1 MPVSD
6 RLKHV
11 VDVAAGSGWANE
23 EHVKNVMIVAAET
36 CNPVTLAMISEPPY
50 SGAAA
55 LGIIVPRVDSWIG
68 QATLLNC
75 VMITYAPPG
84 SQRFETR
91 YMTLQ
96 NMFQL
101 RHTPLHP
108 AIAELSPN
116 PNGQA
121 ILAQVNSMMSSAAE
135 RVQQEQQEQ
144 QEQPQ

>member
-1 MPVSD
+1 MPVND
-6 RLKHV
+6 RLRHV

-23 EHVKNVMIVAAET
+23 EHVKNVMTVAAET
-36 CNPVTLAMISEPPY
+36 CNPVALAMISEPPY

-55 LGIIVPRVDSWIG
+55 LGVIVPRADSWTG
-68 QATLLNC
+68 QATLLNG

-96 NMFQL
+96 QMFQL
-101 RHTPLHP
+101 RHIPLHP

-116 PNGQA
+116 PHGQA
-121 ILAQVNSMMSSAAE
+121 MLNQVKLMMSSAAE
-135 RVQQEQQEQ
+135 KVQQEQQ
-144 QEQPQ
+144 QP

>member
-1 MPVSD
+1 MPVNQ

-11 VDVAAGSGWANE
+11 VDVAAGSGWENE
-23 EHVKNVMIVAAET
+23 EHVRQVMTVAAET
-36 CNPVTLAMISEPPY
+36 CNPTALAMISEHPY

-55 LGIIVPRVDSWIG
+55 LGTIVPQADSWTG
-68 QATLLNC
+68 QAILLNC

-91 YMTLQ
+91 CMTLQ
-96 NMFQL
+96 KMFQL
-101 RHTPLHP
+101 RHIPLHP

-121 ILAQVNSMMSSAAE
+121 ILAHVNSMMSSAAE
-135 RVQQEQQEQ
+135 RVHQEQQEQ
-144 QEQPQ
+144 QE